1 MPDCQEETLMS
12 PFIPPKKLAPGRRAK
27 IEQEQAEAQKPGRE
41 GKRKARAQL
50 DEGEI
55 ATAPYEAPE
64 DEPELPPKP
73 DFVQEAKQAAF
84 GDIACD
90 MRIMEVL
97 KSRGIEKFYLHQSI
111 AIGKALEG
119 RNIVLSAPTAS
130 GKTECYLVPV
140 IDSALQGHRS
150 LLVFPTKALSQDQLG
165 RFLEFSMLGVSTAVY
180 DGDTPE
186 SERKRI
192 RAHPPHILITNFDML
207 HHMLLNNRLF
217 KAFFQDLRYVVV
229 DELHYYSGT
238 LGSHASAILFRLG
251 RVASR
256 NGSKGLQFICTSAT
270 IKNPAEFAKS
280 ICGVGF
286 ETVSS
291 VGAPSGSVEHYFAQV
306 SEKSYVSSAL
316 SIAKK
321 LNARFLIFGNS
332 HSVVERIGLLSK
344 SSGFPLEVYRGGLDY
359 SRRRQI
365 EMDFKAG
372 RIRGLAATSAL
383 ELGMDIGNVD
393 AVILAGFPG
402 TISRLRQRIGR
413 AGRRSKKAVSVF
425 IPRDNPLDHYY
436 YDNQAEYLFGEPESC
451 HSNVQNERV
460 LAMHIP
466 CAARDFPLSE
476 NEPMPAWWKKGM
488 ESLFGS
494 GALVKWGDYAIP
506 SAPAVRKMSS
516 QSIRSI
522 GRNVP
527 IIDLERNKEIGSRPY
542 AMACK
547 ELFVGAIYLSEGCQ
561 YESVTF
567 DPEKPRAYVRK
578 LPGFEPIFT
587 QAMVSKEISDESAFK
602 SRDIGAVQINFGSV
616 HVSEEIGAYST
627 KDMYSLVTKST
638 SYLEEPILNE
648 FTTNAIWFDIDASLA
663 KREEMTFEMFGHGL
677 HGAEHLLINMLGI
690 VCYCEPNEIGGL
702 SMPSGRVYM
711 YEGAEGGSGVLE
723 AAYNDFEKVASA
735 ALERII
741 KCPCADGCPKC
752 VLDHM
757 CGNNNRFLSKKGAAV
772 ILKYLVSQSA
782 GKKTGKGQA

>member
-1 MPDCQEETLMS
+1 
-12 PFIPPKKLAPGRRAK
+12 
-27 IEQEQAEAQKPGRE
+27 
-41 GKRKARAQL
+41 
-50 DEGEI
+50 
-55 ATAPYEAPE
+55 
-64 DEPELPPKP
+64 
-73 DFVQEAKQAAF
+73 
-84 GDIACD
+84 
-90 MRIMEVL
+90 
-97 KSRGIEKFYLHQSI
+97 
-111 AIGKALEG
+111 EG

-140 IDSALQGHRS
+140 IDSALHGHRS

-192 RAHPPHILITNFDML
+192 RANPPHVLITNFDML

-217 KAFFQDLRYVVV
+217 KAFFQNLRYVVV

-238 LGSHASAILFRLG
+238 LGSHASAIIFRLG
-251 RVASR
+251 RVASKHAHGATDPASKGGAR
-256 NGSKGLQFICTSAT
+256 QLRTGADACLPAVVPDGVVVPCGSKGLRFICTSAT
-270 IKNPAEFAKS
+270 IKNPAEFAES
-280 ICGVGF
+280 ICGVDF

-291 VGAPSGSVEHYFAQV
+291 VGAPSGSVEHYFARV

-332 HSVVERIGLLSK
+332 HSVVERLGLLSK

-460 LAMHIP
+460 MAMHIP

-476 NEPMPAWWKKGM
+476 KEPMPAWWKKGVA
-488 ESLFGS
+488 SLLGS
-494 GALVKWGDYAIP
+494 GALVKWGGYAIP

-527 IIDLERNKEIGSRPY
+527 IIDMEKNKEIGSRPY

-567 DPEKPRAYVRK
+567 DSEKPRAYVRK

-587 QAMVSKEISDESAFK
+587 QAMVSKDISDESAFK
-602 SRDIGAVQINFGSV
+602 SREIGAVKINFGSV
-616 HVSEEIGAYST
+616 HVSEEIEAYAT
-627 KDMYSLVTKST
+627 KDMYSLATKST
-638 SYLEEPILNE
+638 SYLENPILNE
-648 FTTNAIWFDIDASLA
+648 FGTNAIWFDIGASLA
-663 KREEMTFEMFGHGL
+663 EREKMTFEMFGYGL

-723 AAYNDFEKVASA
+723 AAYNDFEKVAAA
-735 ALERII
+735 ALERIT
-741 KCPCADGCPKC
+741 KCPCSEGCPKC

-757 CGNNNRFLSKKGAAV
+757 CGNNNRHLSKKGAAA
-772 ILKYLVSQSA
+772 ILAYLVSQSA
-782 GKKTGKGQA
+782 GKKKQEGR